1 MIPIEIGILAGA
13 IFFTSALTTSTGV
26 GGGSLL
32 LALMLQFMTP
42 GAAIPIHGA
51 MQTVAN
57 GWRIW
62 LLRENM
68 LWPIILRFGIP
79 MPIGIAAGL
88 WLFQEMPKE
97 WVQMLIGGFILFTL
111 LTQSVKF
118 MGQRE
123 LPLWAFAPAGVVVGV
138 LNIVVGV
145 VGPVLTT
152 LLVGRVSTRQNIVST
167 TAVFSFL
174 GHFMKVVGFAVV
186 GFGFAEYAW
195 AMAAM
200 VPSIV
205 LGTYAGRHLL
215 GKISDAF
222 FRQLLRIV
230 LAALALKLLVWD
242 GLMGGT
248 F

>member
-1 MIPIEIGILAGA
+1 M
-13 IFFTSALTTSTGV
+13 F
-26 GGGSLL
+26 
-32 LALMLQFMTP
+32 
-42 GAAIPIHGA
+42 
-51 MQTVAN
+51 
-57 GWRIW
+57 
-62 LLRENM
+62 
-68 LWPIILRFGIP
+68 
-79 MPIGIAAGL
+79 
-88 WLFQEMPKE
+88 
-97 WVQMLIGGFILFTL
+97 
-111 LTQSVKF
+111 
-118 MGQRE
+118 
-123 LPLWAFAPAGVVVGV
+123 
-138 LNIVVGV
+138 NIVVGV

-222 FRQLLRIV
+222 FQLLRIV